1 MKHLFAAFL
10 SLLALLA
17 LAAPACAD
25 AWQDPPSDRF
35 FESHRGQCTYENRRY
50 YANGK
55 EGFITLWDAP
65 GGSEVRA
72 QYENGEVLWTSCT
85 YRSWALVS
93 RREDRTG
100 TAGWVKLADLYR
112 LYDYISFQEKYGD
125 QFREYGGELGDY
137 ALREGEVYFGLWE
150 HPYDSWPR
158 ERLEMRPALLDA
170 LRGTAGQDG
179 CISEV
184 YIDRNG
190 WSWGFVKEL
199 SDIRNFWILLDNP
212 ECDGL
217 MCCIGPVDSLDSLI
231 YSGVITAPQTPV
243 PPSRPRAPWIPAGAA
258 VAAGGAAYFLRKFWT
273 KKK

>member
-125 QFREYGGELGDY
+125 QFREYGNTPTTPGPGSGWRC
-137 ALREGEVYFGLWE
+137 ARRFWTPSGARRARMAVF
-150 HPYDSWPR
+150 PKFTSI
-158 ERLEMRPALLDA
+158 
-170 LRGTAGQDG
+170 GTAGA
-179 CISEV
+179 
-184 YIDRNG
+184 
-190 WSWGFVKEL
+190 
-199 SDIRNFWILLDNP
+199 
-212 ECDGL
+212 
-217 MCCIGPVDSLDSLI
+217 
-231 YSGVITAPQTPV
+231 GV
-243 PPSRPRAPWIPAGAA
+243 
-258 VAAGGAAYFLRKFWT
+258 L
-273 KKK
+273 

>member
-10 SLLALLA
+10 SLLTLLA
-17 LAAPACAD
+17 LAAPRLRGRLAG
-25 AWQDPPSDRF
+25 PSQRPLLQ
-35 FESHRGQCTYENRRY
+35 EPSGPVHIRKPALLRQRKGGLHHPLGR
-50 YANGK
+50 
-55 EGFITLWDAP
+55 P
-65 GGSEVRA
+65 GGNEVRA

-112 LYDYISFQEKYGD
+112 RYDHISFQEKYGD

-137 ALREGEVYFGLWE
+137 ALREGKVYFVLWE

-158 ERLEMRPALLDA
+158 EWLEMRPALLDA
-170 LRGTAGQDG
+170 LRGTAGQAG

-212 ECDGL
+212 ECDGI
-217 MCCIGPVDSLDSLI
+217 MFCTDPVDDLI

>member
-17 LAAPACAD
+17 MAAPACAD
-25 AWQDPPSDRF
+25 AWQDPPNDRF

-65 GGSEVRA
+65 GGNEVRA

-112 LYDYISFQEKYGD
+112 RYDHISFQEKYGD

-137 ALREGEVYFGLWE
+137 ALREGKVYFVLWE

-158 ERLEMRPALLDA
+158 EWLEMRPALLDA

-184 YIDRNG
+184 YTDRNG

-212 ECDGL
+212 ECDGI
-217 MCCIGPVDSLDSLI
+217 MFCTDPVDDLI

>member
-72 QYENGEVLWTSCT
+72 RDENGEVLWTSCT

-93 RREDRTG
+93 RREDRAG
-100 TAGWVKLADLYR
+100 TAGWAKLSMMPLKSMVPPNQPTAATTR
-112 LYDYISFQEKYGD
+112 IRISVFHQ
-125 QFREYGGELGDY
+125 L
-137 ALREGEVYFGLWE
+137 
-150 HPYDSWPR
+150 
-158 ERLEMRPALLDA
+158 
-170 LRGTAGQDG
+170 LRGR
-179 CISEV
+179 S
-184 YIDRNG
+184 
-190 WSWGFVKEL
+190 
-199 SDIRNFWILLDNP
+199 
-212 ECDGL
+212 
-217 MCCIGPVDSLDSLI
+217 
-231 YSGVITAPQTPV
+231 
-243 PPSRPRAPWIPAGAA
+243 
-258 VAAGGAAYFLRKFWT
+258 
-273 KKK
+273 

>member
-112 LYDYISFQEKYGD
+112 RYDHISFQEKYGD
-125 QFREYGGELGDY
+125 QFREYGGELGTTPSGRGRCISY
-137 ALREGEVYFGLWE
+137 CGNTPTTPGPGSGWRCVRRFWTPSGAR
-150 HPYDSWPR
+150 R
-158 ERLEMRPALLDA
+158 ARPAVFPKFTLI
-170 LRGTAGQDG
+170 GTAGA
-179 CISEV
+179 
-184 YIDRNG
+184 
-190 WSWGFVKEL
+190 
-199 SDIRNFWILLDNP
+199 
-212 ECDGL
+212 
-217 MCCIGPVDSLDSLI
+217 
-231 YSGVITAPQTPV
+231 GV
-243 PPSRPRAPWIPAGAA
+243 
-258 VAAGGAAYFLRKFWT
+258 L
-273 KKK
+273 